1 MVTYMESR
9 NILVKFE
16 GSTWNESAILF
27 TAHYDT
33 SSLAPGA
40 TDDTIAVVSLLQI
53 AEYLASNQP
62 ERSIIIL
69 FNDGEEDGLHGSRM
83 YGTSPHGSPPI

>member
-1 MVTYMESR
+1 MFTDRASGTVTYMESR

-16 GSTWNESAILF
+16 GSAWNKSAVLF

-40 TDDTIAVVSLLQI
+40 TDDTIAVVSLLQM
-53 AEYLASNQP
+53 ADYLAANQP
-62 ERSIIIL
+62 ERSVIIL
-69 FNDGEEDGLHGSRM
+69 FDDGEEDGLHGSRM
-83 YGTSPHGSPPI
+83 